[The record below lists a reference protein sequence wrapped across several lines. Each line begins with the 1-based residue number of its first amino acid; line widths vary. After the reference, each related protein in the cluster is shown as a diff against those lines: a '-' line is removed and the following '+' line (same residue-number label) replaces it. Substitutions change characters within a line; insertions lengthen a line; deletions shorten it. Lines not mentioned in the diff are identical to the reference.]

1 MSKFKVEFTLK
12 QHTPIIHFQ
21 SEQMGAT
28 LRATEL
34 KPKFDRFLKKYAFD
48 GQVSDKFK
56 IDKTRDTFNYKV
68 KILMDTPK
76 PSKYTYKTF
85 ISKRDRDKLN
95 IREGSYFGNSEAL
108 LGDSVSITFYI
119 LQEKHTVLIEKIR
132 EYFADFILITN
143 FGTRQNK
150 GFGSFSVTHID
161 GEEKEQNIHKVF
173 LKYYPSYYI
182 TQHQEPLK
190 KIMQDYQRLKSGISK
205 PQYNKSLL
213 FEYMCSK
220 GIRWEKRMIKEY
232 MKKDYANIFS
242 QLKYEKEPID
252 CKIDKRLNY
261 KYIRGLLGTTDRIEF
276 LKRNPKNFKD
286 KIIIKIDSQDKV
298 ARFKSPITFKVIDD
312 NIYVLAHNNK
322 HIQGKRFAFSIKGE
336 RGILNEIVEIPRGF
350 DIFDFLDNAMPRLK
364 YTVRKAIS

>member
-21 SEQMGAT
+21 SDQSGAT

-34 KPKFDRFLKKYAFD
+34 KPKFDRFLKKYAFAGKIPD
-48 GQVSDKFK
+48 ELK
-56 IDKTRDTFNYKV
+56 IDKSKDALNYKV
-68 KILMDTPK
+68 KILQDTK
-76 PSKYTYKTF
+76 EPSKYTYKTF
-85 ISKRDRDKLN
+85 ISKRDRDKVD
-95 IREGSYFGNSEAL
+95 IRMGSYFGNSKAL
-108 LGDSVSITFYI
+108 LSDTVNVTFQV
-119 LQEKHTVLIEKIR
+119 LQNEHKILIEKIR

-161 GEEKEQNIHKVF
+161 GKEEEENIHKVF

-190 KIMQDYQRLKSGISK
+190 KIMQDYQRLKSGTSK

-220 GIRWEKRMIKEY
+220 DIRWEKRMIKEY
-232 MKKDYANIFS
+232 MKKDYTNIFS
-242 QLKYEKEPID
+242 QLKFEKEPID
-252 CKIDKRLNY
+252 CREDKQFNY
-261 KYIRGLLGTTDRIEF
+261 KYVRGLLGIADRIEF

-286 KIIIKIDSQDKV
+286 KIIIKIDSKDNIS
-298 ARFKSPITFKVIDD
+298 RFKSPITFKVINKD
-312 NIYVLAHNNK
+312 IYVLAHNNK
-322 HIQGKRFAFSIKGE
+322 HIQGKRFAFSIKDE
-336 RGILNEIVEIPRGF
+336 KGILNETIEVPQNF

-364 YTVRKAIS
+364 YIVRKAAS